1 MASHSAFSSEE
12 FFRESKKR
20 AAIQAFLR
28 PESAVIIALTI
39 LMVGLC
45 FLNLFWFPWMWWLW
59 LVFGVVGVSM
69 IVYMSLRDEKFMEQ
83 VSVNYF
89 YERFDKTKL
98 RLPELQQHVSDAL
111 EYHRQL
117 FKEIARRPYAPL
129 GEVASDMD
137 RLVAGIYHLARSL
150 DGFVSNKQIKRYL
163 LDLLDEAQINK
174 NQRDYSMEEYAT
186 ALMTFKEA
194 RRAAN
199 GFVGEAALLDTV
211 SETVSDARVEIQ
223 DTLKNISAVH
233 RRISR
238 SQVVTGQDDWGFVEV
253 IRDSFEDH
261 LHSLTEKTSAMESL
275 YRSCE
280 VAATVRGKP

>member
-1 MASHSAFSSEE
+1 MTPSFAFSSEE

-20 AAIQAFLR
+20 AIIQALFR

-69 IVYMSLRDEKFMEQ
+69 IVYTSLRDEKFMGQ

-89 YERFDKTKL
+89 YERFDRTKL
-98 RLPELQQHVSDAL
+98 RLPELQQNVSDAL

-117 FKEIARRPYAPL
+117 FKEITRRPYAPL

-137 RLVAGIYHLARSL
+137 HLVAGIYHLARSL
-150 DGFVSNKQIKRYL
+150 DGFVSNQQIKKYL

-174 NQRDYSMEEYAT
+174 NQRDYSME
-186 ALMTFKEA
+186 
-194 RRAAN
+194 
-199 GFVGEAALLDTV
+199 
-211 SETVSDARVEIQ
+211 
-223 DTLKNISAVH
+223 
-233 RRISR
+233 
-238 SQVVTGQDDWGFVEV
+238 
-253 IRDSFEDH
+253 
-261 LHSLTEKTSAMESL
+261 
-275 YRSCE
+275 
-280 VAATVRGKP
+280 